1 MNNIFRKI
9 IFLILSLYANNIF
22 SQCKLQEIYSNN
34 DLSKKIYYNQFDKP
48 VYIQDLENKITEIYY
63 YKDTLLTSKIII
75 LNTDTL
81 KYYYSYNEK
90 NKIEKI
96 RTIHNTDL
104 ISVTFYNYYD
114 TLPFEIEEYTDSM
127 RYLTRYSYDH
137 LGRIKEISYAELSD
151 TATTYSQNWIYT
163 YDSNG
168 NLIKKM
174 QLRDNDTLCIWF
186 YEYSNDHFLLKEKIQ
201 NNLDTTDILEKYYIY
216 NSDDKIKEVLYV
228 RDNLIIQ
235 KEQYAF
241 GSNNKELKKIIKKD
255 YTIKPIKKDVLKYKT
270 IEIDCDEAYDE
281 VVTG

>member
-1 MNNIFRKI
+1 MNNTFCKI

-48 VYIQDLENKITEIYY
+48 VYIQDLQNKITEIYY
-63 YKDTLLTSKIII
+63 YKDTLLTTKIII
-75 LNTDTL
+75 FNTDTL

-96 RTIHNTDL
+96 RTMHNTDL
-104 ISVTFYNYYD
+104 VSVAFYNYYD
-114 TLPFEIEEYTDSM
+114 TLPFEIVEYTDSM

-174 QLRDNDTLCIWF
+174 QLRDIDTLCIWF

-216 NSDDKIKEVLYV
+216 SSDDKIKEVLYV

-270 IEIDCDEAYDE
+270 LEIDCDEAYDE
-281 VVTG
+281 VITG